1 MEITSMI
8 KLFNAIIDGTAAFLE
23 KVWKVLRRNV
33 ILTICFMFIMLGI
46 TFAYGQALTDQAE
59 IIEKKNQQIDHLQD
73 KITGLELDLDEAWRR
88 ETELRAEKKH

>member
-1 MEITSMI
+1 MEITPMI
-8 KLFNAIIDGTAAFLE
+8 KLFNAIIDGTAVFLE

-46 TFAYGQALTDQAE
+46 TFAYGHALTDQAE
-59 IIEKKNQQIDHLQD
+59 IIEKKNQKIDYLQD

>member
-1 MEITSMI
+1 MEITPMI
-8 KLFNAIIDGTAAFLE
+8 KLFNAIIDGTAVFLE

-33 ILTICFMFIMLGI
+33 ILTICFMFIMLCI

-59 IIEKKNQQIDHLQD
+59 IIERKNQQIDHLQN